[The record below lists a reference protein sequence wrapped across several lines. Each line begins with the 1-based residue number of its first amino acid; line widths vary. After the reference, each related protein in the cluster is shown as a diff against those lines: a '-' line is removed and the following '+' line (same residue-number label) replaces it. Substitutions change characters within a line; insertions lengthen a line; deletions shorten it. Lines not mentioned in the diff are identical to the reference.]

1 MKRLLVLMMCV
12 MLAVPAVGMNAN
24 AAGTGTISEE
34 IVKTEQQKADELAKD
49 NASVLNKH
57 YEEKQFQDSEKE
69 KADAIMQEASG
80 KLGLKFDSQNGKLSD
95 DESKETELKTEN
107 EVTEYVKKVKAEL
120 DECKAK
126 GSNSE
131 NNDIETKS
139 SSKDK
144 ADKQARDEAIFLSN
158 YYSEQ
163 KYTKDEK
170 VEADAIMQEA
180 AEKLGLIFDEKTG
193 KLSDNPDKK
202 TEFEYKSNVIDYV
215 DEIKKK
221 LAECKTSV
229 AEPEAPSTPSVPSE
243 PEEIDVNSNIII
255 GGKEYDTTIA
265 NAGQHCEIAVPLV
278 NLGDTKVTN
287 VVITPALSSDPTVWP
302 FDIEKTDYSQVC
314 EKLYGEDSGKDVLDR
329 KHTFRWTLRTRD
341 DAITGYTKLTFNV
354 SYNEADGTK
363 GSVALDYYVQVNGVE
378 PEDENRKLSTPRVI
392 VTGFTTTP
400 EEVYAGDTF
409 KLTLNLKNT
418 SKETAVSNMLFDIQG
433 TQEGTDANNTYAA
446 FLPTA
451 GSSTIFVDS
460 IGPNATKSISIEL
473 KSKADLA
480 QKPYVVTVNMEYE
493 DSKANPFSETAS
505 VSVPIKQEAKVD
517 LSSIQAMPDAID
529 VGNEAN
535 VMFSI
540 YNVGKTKLYNV
551 NVKFA
556 ADSISGGDVF
566 IGNMDPGATG
576 NVDAYLMGQAAT
588 MDDGTVKI
596 IISYEDE
603 EGKEATIEKTMTLF
617 VNEPFY
623 PDMMED
629 PMMEGMEEQKS
640 GLPWWGYVIIGVAV
654 VGAAAA
660 AIFVIKK
667 KKKAKKL
674 AQEEME
680 LIDSLE
686 DNE

>member
-1 MKRLLVLMMCV
+1 MKRLLVLMMCA
-12 MLAVPAVGMNAN
+12 MLAVPSVGMDVSA
-24 AAGTGTISEE
+24 
-34 IVKTEQQKADELAKD
+34 TEQVDVEAQKSAGE
-49 NASVLNKH
+49 LNK
-57 YEEKQFQDSEKE
+57 YLDKKNFEGNILEEAYDILKDVASKLGLEFKDETKKLEDIDDTTKCNSVEEVKKCVEDTKTALDQLEIEKLENLAEKIAGKLEDYYKNCNFTEKE
-69 KADAIMQEASG
+69 KEAADAVMEKAATELGYAYSSG
-80 KLGLKFDSQNGKLSD
+80 KLVDSDKPLNRVSEEGLNAL
-95 DESKETELKTEN
+95 EINTKTQ
-107 EVTEYVKKVKAEL
+107 L
-120 DECKAK
+120 DNCK
-126 GSNSE
+126 
-131 NNDIETKS
+131 I
-139 SSKDK
+139 
-144 ADKQARDEAIFLSN
+144 
-158 YYSEQ
+158 
-163 KYTKDEK
+163 
-170 VEADAIMQEA
+170 
-180 AEKLGLIFDEKTG
+180 
-193 KLSDNPDKK
+193 
-202 TEFEYKSNVIDYV
+202 
-215 DEIKKK
+215 
-221 LAECKTSV
+221 KTSV
-229 AEPEAPSTPSVPSE
+229 KGEKEPEGVTN
-243 PEEIDVNSNIII
+243 NSNIII

-265 NAGQHCEIAVPLV
+265 NAGQQCEIAVPLV
-278 NLGDTKVTN
+278 NLGETKVTN

-314 EKLYGEDSGKDVLDR
+314 EKLYGEDSGKDVLER

-378 PEDENRKLSTPRVI
+378 PEDENGKLSTPRVI

-451 GSSTIFVDS
+451 GSSTIFVES

-493 DSKANPFSETAS
+493 DSKANPFTETAS

-551 NVKFA
+551 NVKFV

-596 IISYEDE
+596 IIGYEDE
-603 EGKEATIEKTMTLF
+603 EGKEAAIEKTMTLF

-629 PMMEGMEEQKS
+629 PMMEGMEEQRS
-640 GLPWWGYVIIGVAV
+640 GFPWWGYVIIGVAV
-654 VGAAAA
+654 VGGAAAA
-660 AIFVIKK
+660 VLIIRK

>member
-1 MKRLLVLMMCV
+1 MKKLLVLMMCA
-12 MLAVPAVGMNAN
+12 MLAVPGVGMNIQ
-24 AAGTGTISEE
+24 AAGPGDSGNH
-34 IVKTEQQKADELAKD
+34 ELT
-49 NASVLNKH
+49 
-57 YEEKQFQDSEKE
+57 EKE
-69 KADAIMQEASG
+69 KADIVAEDSAIFINKHYTAQKFNDEEKKAAKAIMDEAAVQLGLKVDETSG
-80 KLGLKFDSQNGKLSD
+80 KLISDEVEKTKFG
-95 DESKETELKTEN
+95 N
-107 EVTEYVKKVKAEL
+107 EKYVEQYVKEVMNEL
-120 DECKAK
+120 TA
-126 GSNSE
+126 
-131 NNDIETKS
+131 
-139 SSKDK
+139 
-144 ADKQARDEAIFLSN
+144 
-158 YYSEQ
+158 
-163 KYTKDEK
+163 
-170 VEADAIMQEA
+170 
-180 AEKLGLIFDEKTG
+180 
-193 KLSDNPDKK
+193 
-202 TEFEYKSNVIDYV
+202 
-215 DEIKKK
+215 
-221 LAECKTSV
+221 CKTPV
-229 AEPEAPSTPSVPSE
+229 AEPEVPSTPSEPSE
-243 PEEIDVNSNIII
+243 PETIDVNSNIII
-255 GGKEYDTTIA
+255 GGKEYDTTTA

-278 NLGDTKVTN
+278 NLGKTDVTN
-287 VVITPALSSDPTVWP
+287 VVITPVLSSDVTVWP

-314 EKLYGEDSGKDVLDR
+314 EELEAGSDDSILDR
-329 KHTFRWTLRTRD
+329 KHTFRWTLKTRE

-378 PEDENRKLSTPRVI
+378 PKEENGKLSTPRVI

-493 DSKANPFSETAS
+493 DSKANPFTETAS

-517 LSSIQAMPDAID
+517 LSSIQAMPEAIE

-551 NVKFA
+551 SVKFE
-556 ADSISGGDVF
+556 ADSITGGDTF

-603 EGKEATIEKTMTLF
+603 EGKEATIEKTMTLY

-623 PDMMED
+623 PDMMDD
-629 PMMEGMEEQKS
+629 PMMMEGMEEEKA
-640 GLPWWGYVIIGVAV
+640 GFPWWGYVLI
-654 VGAAAA
+654 GAAVIGGGAA
-660 AIFVIKK
+660 GLIIFKK

-674 AQEEME
+674 AEEELE
-680 LIDSLE
+680 LIDGLE

>member
-1 MKRLLVLMMCV
+1 MKKLLVLMMCA
-12 MLAVPAVGMNAN
+12 MLAVPSVGMNVQAEN
-24 AAGTGTISEE
+24 NGAGSGESTAQAEPT
-34 IVKTEQQKADELAKD
+34 ADETAMA
-49 NASVLNKH
+49 NASVLNDYLKNKNFSQN
-57 YEEKQFQDSEKE
+57 ELK
-69 KADAIMQEASG
+69 KADAVMKKAAEN
-80 KLGLKFDSQNGKLSD
+80 LGLSYDETTHKLSD
-95 DESKETELKTEN
+95 GPTGTVYET
-107 EVTEYVKKVKAEL
+107 VDGVIEYVKSVKEAL
-120 DECKAK
+120 DNCKTK
-126 GSNSE
+126 
-131 NNDIETKS
+131 ETVK
-139 SSKDK
+139 
-144 ADKQARDEAIFLSN
+144 EP
-158 YYSEQ
+158 
-163 KYTKDEK
+163 TKEDDDEK
-170 VEADAIMQEA
+170 IV
-180 AEKLGLIFDEKTG
+180 
-193 KLSDNPDKK
+193 N
-202 TEFEYKSNVIDYV
+202 
-215 DEIKKK
+215 
-221 LAECKTSV
+221 
-229 AEPEAPSTPSVPSE
+229 
-243 PEEIDVNSNIII
+243 NSNIII
-255 GGKEYDTTIA
+255 GGKEYDTTTA

-278 NLGDTKVTN
+278 NLGDTDVKN
-287 VVITPALSSDPTVWP
+287 VVITPVLSSDAAIWP
-302 FDIEKTDYSQVC
+302 FDIEKTDYSQTC
-314 EKLYGEDSGKDVLDR
+314 DKLRGEDSGKDVVER
-329 KHTFRWTLRTRD
+329 KHTFRWTLKTRE

-378 PEDENRKLSTPRVI
+378 PKEENGKLSTPRVI

-493 DSKANPFSETAS
+493 DSKANPFTETAS

-517 LSSIQAMPDAID
+517 LSSIQAMPEAIE

-551 NVKFA
+551 GVKFE
-556 ADSISGGDVF
+556 ADSITGGDTF

-603 EGKEATIEKTMTLF
+603 EGKEATIEKTMTLY

-623 PDMMED
+623 PDMMDD
-629 PMMEGMEEQKS
+629 PMMMEGMEEEKA
-640 GLPWWGYVIIGVAV
+640 GFPWWGYVLI
-654 VGAAAA
+654 GAAVIGGGAA
-660 AIFVIKK
+660 GLIIFRK

-674 AQEEME
+674 AEEELE
-680 LIDSLE
+680 LIDGLE

>member
-1 MKRLLVLMMCV
+1 MKRLLILMMCA
-12 MLAVPAVGMNAN
+12 MLAVPTVGMNVQADEN
-24 AAGTGTISEE
+24 EPITISEPTMEELAQLALDVANE
-34 IVKTEQQKADELAKD
+34 INEYYDSKEFSENGKKIADEIMNQVATDLDYEYKNGMLNKKADSSVEKLNDSVKNDSLKYVKDKKAKLD
-49 NASVLNKH
+49 GCGTVP
-57 YEEKQFQDSEKE
+57 EKE
-69 KADAIMQEASG
+69 II
-80 KLGLKFDSQNGKLSD
+80 
-95 DESKETELKTEN
+95 
-107 EVTEYVKKVKAEL
+107 EVPV
-120 DECKAK
+120 
-126 GSNSE
+126 
-131 NNDIETKS
+131 
-139 SSKDK
+139 
-144 ADKQARDEAIFLSN
+144 
-158 YYSEQ
+158 
-163 KYTKDEK
+163 
-170 VEADAIMQEA
+170 
-180 AEKLGLIFDEKTG
+180 
-193 KLSDNPDKK
+193 
-202 TEFEYKSNVIDYV
+202 
-215 DEIKKK
+215 
-221 LAECKTSV
+221 
-229 AEPEAPSTPSVPSE
+229 EPEK
-243 PEEIDVNSNIII
+243 IDVNSNIII
-255 GGKEYDTTIA
+255 GGKEYDTTTA

-278 NLGDTKVTN
+278 NLGETKVTN

-314 EKLYGEDSGKDVLDR
+314 EKLYGEDSGKDVLER

-378 PEDENRKLSTPRVI
+378 PEDENGKLSTPRVI

-493 DSKANPFSETAS
+493 DSKANPFTETAS

-517 LSSIQAMPDAID
+517 LSSIQAMPDTID

-551 NVKFA
+551 NVKFV

-603 EGKEATIEKTMTLF
+603 EGKEAAIEKTMTLF

-629 PMMEGMEEQKS
+629 PMMMEGMEEQRS
-640 GLPWWGYVIIGVAV
+640 GFPWWGYVIIGVAV
-654 VGAAAA
+654 VGGAAAA
-660 AIFVIKK
+660 VLLIKK

>member
-1 MKRLLVLMMCV
+1 MKRLLVLMMCA
-12 MLAVPAVGMNAN
+12 MLAVPSVGMNVQAVSEPTQN
-24 AAGTGTISEE
+24 AIDEAEKNQEE
-34 IVKTEQQKADELAKD
+34 VPVPVA
-49 NASVLNKH
+49 
-57 YEEKQFQDSEKE
+57 EEP
-69 KADAIMQEASG
+69 
-80 KLGLKFDSQNGKLSD
+80 
-95 DESKETELKTEN
+95 ETELSFGQLAKAATDDLSDYYLLLD
-107 EVTEYVKKVKAEL
+107 VT
-120 DECKAK
+120 
-126 GSNSE
+126 
-131 NNDIETKS
+131 
-139 SSKDK
+139 
-144 ADKQARDEAIFLSN
+144 
-158 YYSEQ
+158 SEQ
-163 KYTKDEK
+163 KKAADDAMKTAAKQLGFIYTP
-170 VEADAIMQEA
+170 
-180 AEKLGLIFDEKTG
+180 AEKAPDVGGFSTDANTSPLIKGKDGIKLCVETTKG
-193 KLSDNPDKK
+193 KLDKA
-202 TEFEYKSNVIDYV
+202 TEEK
-215 DEIKKK
+215 
-221 LAECKTSV
+221 APAPTP
-229 AEPEAPSTPSVPSE
+229 EPEKIE
-243 PEEIDVNSNIII
+243 NNSNIII
-255 GGKEYDTTIA
+255 GGKEYDTTTA
-265 NAGQHCEIAVPLV
+265 TAGHHCEIAVPLV
-278 NLGDTKVTN
+278 NLGETDVEN
-287 VVITPALSSDPTVWP
+287 VVITPVLSSDVTVWP

-314 EKLYGEDSGKDVLDR
+314 EELEAGSDDTVLDR

-341 DAITGYTKLTFNV
+341 DAVTGYTKLTFNV
-354 SYNEADGTK
+354 TYNEADGTK

-378 PEDENRKLSTPRVI
+378 PEEENGKLSTPRVI

-418 SKETAVSNMLFDIQG
+418 SKETSVQNMLFDIQG

-460 IGPNATKSISIEL
+460 IAPNSTKSISIEL

-493 DSKANPFSETAS
+493 DSKANPFTETAS

-517 LSSIQAMPDAID
+517 LSSIQVMPEAIE

-551 NVKFA
+551 NVKFV
-556 ADSISGGDVF
+556 ADSISGGDTF
-566 IGNMDPGATG
+566 LGNMEPGATG
-576 NVDAYLMGQAAT
+576 NVDAYLAGQAAT

-596 IISYEDE
+596 LITYEDE
-603 EGKEATIEKTMTLF
+603 EGKEATIEKTMTLY

-629 PMMEGMEEQKS
+629 PMMMEGMAEQQK
-640 GLPWWGYVIIGVAV
+640 GFPWWGFAIIGVAV
-654 VGAAAA
+654 AGAAVAA
-660 AIFVIKK
+660 VLVIKK

-680 LIDSLE
+680 LIESLE

>member
-1 MKRLLVLMMCV
+1 MKRLLILMMCA
-12 MLAVPAVGMNAN
+12 MLAVPTVGMNVQADEN
-24 AAGTGTISEE
+24 EPITISEPTMEELAQLALDVANE
-34 IVKTEQQKADELAKD
+34 INEYYDSKEFSENGKKIADEIMNQVATDLDYEYKNGMLNKKADSSVEKLNDSVKNDSLKYVKDKKAKLD
-49 NASVLNKH
+49 GCGTVP
-57 YEEKQFQDSEKE
+57 EKE
-69 KADAIMQEASG
+69 II
-80 KLGLKFDSQNGKLSD
+80 
-95 DESKETELKTEN
+95 
-107 EVTEYVKKVKAEL
+107 EVPV
-120 DECKAK
+120 
-126 GSNSE
+126 
-131 NNDIETKS
+131 
-139 SSKDK
+139 
-144 ADKQARDEAIFLSN
+144 
-158 YYSEQ
+158 
-163 KYTKDEK
+163 
-170 VEADAIMQEA
+170 
-180 AEKLGLIFDEKTG
+180 
-193 KLSDNPDKK
+193 
-202 TEFEYKSNVIDYV
+202 
-215 DEIKKK
+215 
-221 LAECKTSV
+221 
-229 AEPEAPSTPSVPSE
+229 EPEK
-243 PEEIDVNSNIII
+243 IDVNSNIII
-255 GGKEYDTTIA
+255 GGKEYDTTTA

-278 NLGDTKVTN
+278 NLGETKVTN

-314 EKLYGEDSGKDVLDR
+314 EKLYGEDSGKDVLER

-378 PEDENRKLSTPRVI
+378 PEDENGKLSTPRVI

-493 DSKANPFSETAS
+493 DSKANPFTETAS

-551 NVKFA
+551 NVKFV

-603 EGKEATIEKTMTLF
+603 EGKEAAIEKTMTLF

-629 PMMEGMEEQKS
+629 PMMMEGMEEQRS
-640 GLPWWGYVIIGVAV
+640 GFPWWGYVIIGVAV
-654 VGAAAA
+654 VGGAAAA
-660 AIFVIKK
+660 VLLIKK

>member
-1 MKRLLVLMMCV
+1 MNFLKKIFDHEYKELERFKKIADEIMNQVATDLDYEYKNG
-12 MLAVPAVGMNAN
+12 MLN
-24 AAGTGTISEE
+24 
-34 IVKTEQQKADELAKD
+34 KKADSSVEKLNDSVKNDSLKYVKDKKAKLD
-49 NASVLNKH
+49 GCGTVP
-57 YEEKQFQDSEKE
+57 EKE
-69 KADAIMQEASG
+69 II
-80 KLGLKFDSQNGKLSD
+80 
-95 DESKETELKTEN
+95 
-107 EVTEYVKKVKAEL
+107 EVPV
-120 DECKAK
+120 
-126 GSNSE
+126 
-131 NNDIETKS
+131 
-139 SSKDK
+139 
-144 ADKQARDEAIFLSN
+144 
-158 YYSEQ
+158 
-163 KYTKDEK
+163 
-170 VEADAIMQEA
+170 
-180 AEKLGLIFDEKTG
+180 
-193 KLSDNPDKK
+193 
-202 TEFEYKSNVIDYV
+202 
-215 DEIKKK
+215 
-221 LAECKTSV
+221 
-229 AEPEAPSTPSVPSE
+229 EPEK
-243 PEEIDVNSNIII
+243 IDVNSNIII
-255 GGKEYDTTIA
+255 GGKEYDTTTA

-278 NLGDTKVTN
+278 NLGETKVTN

-314 EKLYGEDSGKDVLDR
+314 EKLYGEDSGKDVLER

-378 PEDENRKLSTPRVI
+378 PEDENGKLSTPRVI

-493 DSKANPFSETAS
+493 DSKANPFTETAS

-551 NVKFA
+551 NVKFV

-603 EGKEATIEKTMTLF
+603 EGKEAAIEKTMTLF

-629 PMMEGMEEQKS
+629 PMMMEGMEEQRS
-640 GLPWWGYVIIGVAV
+640 GFPWWGYVIIGVAV
-654 VGAAAA
+654 VGGAAAA
-660 AIFVIKK
+660 VLLIKK